1 MIRLLGLGP
10 KKKNIHIW
18 IQIASF
24 EDCCQ
29 ERVRIYR
36 FIRIQASQFW
46 ITTLCRVCRVS
57 RSAYYAWASRGLL
70 PSEDE
75 LLEVYLA
82 NQIYDIWKTSKGA
95 YGEPRISVQ
104 LKRNGQ
110 VINPKRVARIMADIG
125 ICGACGRKKM
135 TTTTRDPNAEVAKD
149 TAEGWLYLASVLD
162 VFSKRLLGWSSDG
175 HYSVDG
181 KCRRHL
187 Q

>member
-1 MIRLLGLGP
+1 MHGRQG
-10 KKKNIHIW
+10 
-18 IQIASF
+18 
-24 EDCCQ
+24 
-29 ERVRIYR
+29 
-36 FIRIQASQFW
+36 
-46 ITTLCRVCRVS
+46 
-57 RSAYYAWASRGLL
+57 GLL
-70 PSEDE
+70 SSEDE
-75 LLEVYLA
+75 LLEAYLA

-175 HYSVDG
+175 LYSVDG
-181 KCRRHL
+181 KCLRHL